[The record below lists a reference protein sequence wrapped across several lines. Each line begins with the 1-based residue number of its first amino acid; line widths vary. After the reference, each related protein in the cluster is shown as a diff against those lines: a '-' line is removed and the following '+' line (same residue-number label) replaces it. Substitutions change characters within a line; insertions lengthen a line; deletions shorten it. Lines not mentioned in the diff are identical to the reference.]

1 MSQKKLMIG
10 LPVALILGSSAIAI
24 GVVPGVRNWI
34 DQTVPWLG
42 INGPKSTTLAGV
54 PNEQTIR
61 EADRNLPPGPVGS
74 MASVL
79 SGLENAK
86 PHFEVQFAQ
95 ATLPLPPA
103 RQVQGFGEDSALNQ
117 TTRLAQ
123 SPAINTIPATG
134 LNVPSSANG
143 TIVVKEAS
151 VFFPDDS
158 TVAAQADGIIMK
170 LFVDDGAMIQAG
182 MPMIEIDPRL
192 AESEVEVSKRELSA
206 AELKAS
212 DDSNVKYSKAAKKVA
227 EKEVEMSKELASRGA
242 EGTMDGEKKRLEL
255 EKAGF
260 QVGVSEIEKLRDA
273 ADVGVKTA
281 KLTAS
286 KVQVELRK
294 MPAQRTGMVSEIAK
308 RQFDWVRAG
317 EPILRLTSM
326 EKIRIKGVAE
336 VFDSPQFLL
345 NAPANVTIYYA
356 AGKSLPEP
364 VRGIVTYVS
373 PRSFGQNRY
382 QIYVDLPNQV
392 TADGQYLFREG
403 MVATV
408 EVTPRSR

>member
-10 LPVALILGSSAIAI
+10 LPVALLLGASAVAI

-34 DQTVPWLG
+34 DQTMPWLG
-42 INGPKSTTLAGV
+42 INGPKTTTLAAV
-54 PNEQTIR
+54 SNEQR
-61 EADRNLPPGPVGS
+61 NQDADRNLPPGPVGS
-74 MASVL
+74 MAGVL

-95 ATLPLPPA
+95 ATLPLPPSG
-103 RQVQGFGEDSALNQ
+103 QVQGFAVDSAVNQ
-117 TTRLAQ
+117 SIRLAQ
-123 SPAINTIPATG
+123 APAINTVPASG

-143 TIVVKEAS
+143 TIVVNEAS

-158 TVAAQADGIIMK
+158 MIAAQADGIIMK
-170 LFVDDGAMIQAG
+170 LFVDDGTMIQVG

-206 AELKAS
+206 AKLKAN

-227 EKEVEMSKELASRGA
+227 EKEVEMSRELASKGA
-242 EGTMDGEKKRLEL
+242 EGTMDGQKKRLEL

-294 MPAQRTGMVSEIAK
+294 MPAQRAGMVSEIAK

-317 EPILRLTSM
+317 DPILRLTSM

-336 VFDSPQFLL
+336 VFDSPHFLL
-345 NAPANVTIYYA
+345 NAPATVTIYYA
-356 AGKSLPEP
+356 AAKSEK
-364 VRGIVTYVS
+364 VEGSVTYVS

-382 QIYVDLPNQV
+382 QIYVDLPNQA
-392 TADGQYLFREG
+392 TPDGQYLFREG

-408 EVTPRSR
+408 VVTPRSR

>member
-10 LPVALILGSSAIAI
+10 LPVALLLGASAIAI

-34 DQTVPWLG
+34 DQSVPWLG
-42 INGPKSTTLAGV
+42 INGPKSTSLAV
-54 PNEQTIR
+54 MPNEQKKQDANSTSS
-61 EADRNLPPGPVGS
+61 PGPVWS
-74 MASVL
+74 ADSVL
-79 SGLENAK
+79 PVLENAT
-86 PHFEVQFAQ
+86 PRFEVQQAQ
-95 ATLPLPPA
+95 ATFPLPPA
-103 RQVQGFGEDSALNQ
+103 GQVQGFGDESALNQ
-117 TTRLAQ
+117 RLRVPQPSINAV
-123 SPAINTIPATG
+123 PAIG
-134 LNVPSSANG
+134 LNVPSSPNG

-170 LFVDDGAMIQAG
+170 LFVDDGTMIQAG

-192 AESEVEVSKRELSA
+192 AESEVEVAKRELSA

-227 EKEVEMSKELASRGA
+227 EKEVEMSKELAKRNA

-273 ADVGVKTA
+273 ADVGVKNA

-336 VFDSPQFLL
+336 VFGSPHLL
-345 NAPANVTIYYA
+345 FNAPATVTIYYA
-356 AGKSLPEP
+356 AGKSET
-364 VRGIVTYVS
+364 VQGIVTYVS

-392 TADGQYLFREG
+392 TADGQFLFREG

-408 EVTPRSR
+408 EVLPRNG

>member
-10 LPVALILGSSAIAI
+10 LPVALLLGASAIAI

-34 DQTVPWLG
+34 DQSVPWLG
-42 INGPKSTTLAGV
+42 INGPKSTSRAVL
-54 PNEQTIR
+54 PSEQKKQDANSTS
-61 EADRNLPPGPVGS
+61 PPGPVW
-74 MASVL
+74 SVDSVSPVL
-79 SGLENAK
+79 KNAT
-86 PHFEVQFAQ
+86 PRFEVQLAQ

-103 RQVQGFGEDSALNQ
+103 GQVQGFGDESALNQ
-117 TTRLAQ
+117 GLRVPQNPTINAV
-123 SPAINTIPATG
+123 PAIG
-134 LNVPSSANG
+134 LNVPSSPNG
-143 TIVVKEAS
+143 TIDFKEAS

-170 LFVDDGAMIQAG
+170 LFVDDGTMIQAG

-192 AESEVEVSKRELSA
+192 AESEVEVAQRELSA

-227 EKEVEMSKELASRGA
+227 EKEVEMSKELAKRNA

-273 ADVGVKTA
+273 ADVGVKNA

-336 VFDSPQFLL
+336 VSGSPHLL
-345 NAPANVTIYYA
+345 FNAPATVTIYYA
-356 AGKSLPEP
+356 AGKSET
-364 VRGIVTYVS
+364 VQGIVTYVS

-392 TADGQYLFREG
+392 TSDGQFLFREG

-408 EVTPRSR
+408 EVLPRNG

>member
-1 MSQKKLMIG
+1 MSQQKLMIG
-10 LPVALILGSSAIAI
+10 LPVALLLGAIAIAI

-34 DQTVPWLG
+34 DQAVPGLG
-42 INGPKSTTLAGV
+42 INGPKITPLAAMPKEQGIQDTNRTL
-54 PNEQTIR
+54 TS
-61 EADRNLPPGPVGS
+61 GPVGS
-74 MASVL
+74 VDGVL
-79 SGLENAK
+79 PVLENAK
-86 PHFEVQFAQ
+86 PHFEVQFAH
-95 ATLPLPPA
+95 ASLPPPA
-103 RQVQGFGEDSALNQ
+103 SQVSGFGEDSALNHSI
-117 TTRLAQ
+117 RLAQ
-123 SPAINTIPATG
+123 APAINSVPPSG
-134 LNVPSSANG
+134 LNVPISANG

-158 TVAAQADGIIMK
+158 MIAAQADGIIMK
-170 LFVDDGAMIQAG
+170 LFVDDGTIIQAG

-192 AESEVEVSKRELSA
+192 AESEVEVTRRELSA
-206 AELKAS
+206 AELKAG

-227 EKEVEMSKELASRGA
+227 EKEVEISKELASRGA
-242 EGTMDGEKKRLEL
+242 EGAMDGEKKKLEL

-294 MPAQRTGMVSEIAK
+294 MPAQRTGMVSEITK

-336 VFDSPQFLL
+336 VFDSPHLLL
-345 NAPANVTIYYA
+345 NAQATVTIFYA
-356 AGKSLPEP
+356 AGKSET
-364 VRGIVTYVS
+364 VQGIVTYVS

-392 TADGQYLFREG
+392 TSDGQFLFREG

>member
-10 LPVALILGSSAIAI
+10 LPVALLFGASAIAI

-34 DQTVPWLG
+34 DQTMPWLG
-42 INGPKSTTLAGV
+42 INGPKATTLAAL
-54 PNEQTIR
+54 PNEQR
-61 EADRNLPPGPVGS
+61 NQDADRILPPGPVVAMDG
-74 MASVL
+74 VL
-79 SGLENAK
+79 PGLENAK

-103 RQVQGFGEDSALNQ
+103 
-117 TTRLAQ
+117 
-123 SPAINTIPATG
+123 INTVPASG

-143 TIVVKEAS
+143 TIVVNEAS

-170 LFVDDGAMIQAG
+170 LFVDDGTMIQVG

-192 AESEVEVSKRELSA
+192 AESEVEVSKRELNA
-206 AELKAS
+206 AELKAN

-294 MPAQRTGMVSEIAK
+294 MPAQRAGMVSEISK

-336 VFDSPQFLL
+336 VFDSPHFLL
-345 NAPANVTIYYA
+345 NAPASVTIYYA
-356 AGKSLPEP
+356 AAKSEK
-364 VRGIVTYVS
+364 VEGSVTYVS

-382 QIYVDLPNQV
+382 QIYVDLPNQA
-392 TADGQYLFREG
+392 TQDGQYLFREG

-408 EVTPRSR
+408 VVTPRSR

>member
-10 LPVALILGSSAIAI
+10 LPVALLLGISAIAI

-42 INGPKSTTLAGV
+42 INGPKSTTLTGV
-54 PNEQTIR
+54 PNERTNR
-61 EADRNLPPGPVGS
+61 DADRASPPGPVGS
-74 MASVL
+74 VENDFPE
-79 SGLENAK
+79 LENAK

-95 ATLPLPPA
+95 ATLPLAPA
-103 RQVQGFGEDSALNQ
+103 SQVQGFREDSALNQ
-117 TTRLAQ
+117 TIRLAQ
-123 SPAINTIPATG
+123 SPAFNTIPASG

-170 LFVDDGAMIQAG
+170 LFVDDGTMIEAG

-345 NAPANVTIYYA
+345 NAPASVTIYYA

-408 EVTPRSR
+408 EITPRSR